1 MQKENSLR
9 IGAAYIRVST
19 DGQLDYSPESQL
31 DEIKKFAANNGIL
44 LDNQYV
50 FIEQDGV
57 SGKKAGNRI
66 AFQQMIAAAKIKPKP
81 FDVILVWKF
90 SRFARNQDESTFY
103 KGTLRKKYGIDVMSV
118 SEPIMEGMYGR
129 LIEMIIEW
137 QDEFYSYNLSGEVHR
152 GMKKRAE
159 LGGYNGKMPFGYIKE
174 KDDDPVIFEEE
185 AVIVRHIFDMYINGY
200 DKPYICRYLNER
212 NIKTKNGKKF
222 VSDTIQYILQN
233 PFYIGKIRW
242 NVHNNSTSS
251 IRDEEEWIITQ
262 GSHAP
267 IISEETFKMAQEKIR
282 RNMTTRNAYSKPV
295 SRTKHYLSGLLKCPI
310 CHKTLTYHHR
320 SSHSDAFQCR
330 GYKNGLHKESQS
342 VTSKAVTAALID
354 SLKQILESHTAEYE
368 VIPRTNDCTSEK
380 GIILRELDKLKARE
394 DRVKNAYLS
403 GVDSLEEYKEN
414 KKTISH
420 YRKELEHR
428 LKMLAPEDPKT
439 DLDHTF
445 YNNVQ
450 SVLDIMQ
457 SDTYDYAQKGTALR
471 SILKYIE
478 HYKEDDTYIFHYYI
492 MQP

>member
-1 MQKENSLR
+1 MKDNLK

-31 DEIKKFAANNGIL
+31 DEIKKFASNNGIL
-44 LDNQYV
+44 LDSQYV

-57 SGKKAGNRI
+57 SGKKAGNRV
-66 AFQQMIAAAKIKPKP
+66 AFQQMIAAAKTKPKP

-103 KGTLRKKYGIDVMSV
+103 KSTLRKKYGIDVMSV

-159 LGGYNGKMPFGYIKE
+159 LGGYNGKMPFGYTKE
-174 KDDDPVIFEEE
+174 RDNNPVIFEEE
-185 AVIVRHIFDMYINGY
+185 ASIVRHIFDMYINGY

-242 NVHNNSTSS
+242 NVHNNSASS
-251 IRDEEEWIITQ
+251 IRDESEWIITQ

-267 IISEETFKMAQEKIR
+267 IISEETFKMAQEKTM
-282 RNMTTRNAYSKPV
+282 RNTAIRNAYSKPV

-320 SSHSDAFQCR
+320 SGRSDYFQCR
-330 GYKNGLHKESQS
+330 GYKNGLHGESQS
-342 VTSKAVTAALID
+342 VTSKAVTAALIN
-354 SLKQILESHTAEYE
+354 SLEQILENHTAKYE
-368 VIPRTNDCTSEK
+368 VIPRTDSCATEK
-380 GIILRELDKLKARE
+380 GIILRELDKLKSRE
-394 DRVKNAYLS
+394 DRIKNAYLS

-414 KKTISH
+414 KKTVSQ
-420 YRKELEHR
+420 YRKELERR
-428 LKMLAPEDPKT
+428 LKALVSEDLET
-439 DLDHTF
+439 DMDHTF
-445 YNNVQ
+445 YNSVQ

-457 SDTYDYAQKGTALR
+457 SDTCDYTQKGAALR
-471 SILKYIE
+471 NILKYIE
-478 HYKEDDTYIFHYYI
+478 HYKEDDTYVFHYCI